1 MTQAALTMQGV
12 TQQFGSVKALD
23 QVSFQANWGHIQAL
37 VGENGAGKTTL
48 MRILHG
54 SLKPTSGEVS
64 LDDPK
69 AKVGMVSQH
78 YAIIPELTCLQN
90 LMLGAEPGQWID
102 PAPNEARA
110 QKLADQMGF
119 KFDWHRPASSLG
131 AGEAQK
137 LEILKLLWRESQIM
151 ILDEPTAML
160 SPADGEALYES
171 LKLLAAQG
179 KCIIV
184 VTHRLSEVMDY
195 CSQVTVLRQGRL
207 IDSKPVSE
215 VTTSQIAELIV
226 GHGIQ
231 PPIIT
236 PPTLG
241 PTLLQAKSISLL
253 DERKNL
259 ALKDVSFSLKAG
271 EVVGIAGVDGSGQKE
286 LFHALLGIRPLA
298 GGMIELGEKP
308 ALSSTRE
315 RLAWGMRV
323 IAEDRLEEG
332 VIPSWSL
339 ELNGVLGLQRRPE
352 VSSGPWVNKEARRT
366 WAEKAAVLFST
377 RHGGLDLPMSSLSG
391 GNQQRFAAAR
401 AMAPGGKLHLA
412 FQPARGLDID
422 GTAQIYQELRRQCR
436 EEGSAALVVSFDLD
450 ELLAQCDRIL
460 VMFRGTLA
468 APPEH
473 LAKDRQAIGRLMV
486 GMKEGAEA

>member
-1 MTQAALTMQGV
+1 MIEAALLMQGV
-12 TQQFGSVKALD
+12 SQEFGAVKALD
-23 QVSFQANWGHIQAL
+23 QVSFQAHWGQIQAL

-54 SLKPTSGEVS
+54 SLKPTSGQAVLSNPE
-64 LDDPK
+64 

-78 YAIIPELTCLQN
+78 YAIIPELSCLEN
-90 LMLGAEPGQWID
+90 LMLGAEPGQWLD
-102 PAPNEARA
+102 PAANEARA

-119 KFDWHRPASSLG
+119 SFEWKRPASSLG

-160 SPADGEALYES
+160 SPADGEALYQS
-171 LKLLAAQG
+171 LQLLAEQG
-179 KCIIV
+179 RCIIV

-195 CSQVTVLRQGRL
+195 CSQVTVLRQGKL
-207 IDSKPVSE
+207 IVAKPVSE

-226 GHGIQ
+226 GHGIEAA
-231 PPIIT
+231 IVA

-241 PTLLQAKSISLL
+241 AVLLNAQEICLL

-259 ALKDVSFSLKAG
+259 ALKNVSFSISAG

-286 LFHALLGIRPLA
+286 LFHALLGIKPLT
-298 GGMIELGEKP
+298 GGSLLLGGATAPKT
-308 ALSSTRE
+308 TRE

-352 VSSGPWVNKEARRT
+352 VSRGPWVDKEARRR
-366 WAEKAAVLFST
+366 WAEKAAALFST
-377 RHGGLDLPMSSLSG
+377 RHGGIDLPMSSLSG

-401 AMAPGGKLHLA
+401 AMSPGGKVHLA

-422 GTAQIYQELRRQCR
+422 GTAQIYTELRRQCR
-436 EEGSAALVVSFDLD
+436 QEGCAALVVSFDLD

-460 VMFRGTLA
+460 VMFRGTLTF
-468 APPEH
+468 PPEH

-486 GMKEGAEA
+486 GMKEGAES